1 MTQYMWH
8 HRDLLT
14 THMWWYGK
22 GILLLQLD
30 TFQAWACS
38 ISTPALPPASQIIV
52 SLPHLLH
59 ITFHNILYY
68 HLPHAH
74 SNRTQDRQVSVAQIP
89 KKYSHILEGRICAVF
104 CIPQNLARWSTVSF
118 FCTKYAVSALLWERT
133 SFMCSTSPN
142 LERFMRNMPAPAEMP
157 VYVPPV
163 CCTLILELFHAI
175 ISSPPPSD
183 HTRHEILLTVPLQ

>member
-1 MTQYMWH
+1 MWH
-8 HRDLLT
+8 HRNILT
-14 THMWWYGK
+14 THMWWYDK
-22 GILLLQLD
+22 GMLVLLD

-59 ITFHNILYY
+59 ITFHTILYY

-74 SNRTQDRQVSVAQIP
+74 SYRPLLLQNRQVSVAQINILTFLRDEFVRSSA
-89 KKYSHILEGRICAVF
+89 SHKIWPVDPLWG
-104 CIPQNLARWSTVSF
+104 S

-142 LERFMRNMPAPAEMP
+142 LERFMRNMPPHQQK
-157 VYVPPV
+157 
-163 CCTLILELFHAI
+163 CLCTSRRYAA
-175 ISSPPPSD
+175 
-183 HTRHEILLTVPLQ
+183 R